1 MFIAAKWKKLEAE
14 KERWKSRNQ
23 DSIPDKSIALF
34 KESDSLSRIVF
45 VDGEVGTLAST
56 DAMEGAEKI
65 IDIFLRYGS
74 FSGMIMSFLFLMV
87 FPIVFMAMP
96 IFLIIQTVKK
106 GGPVSGIVHFFT
118 ILYFFFL
125 LLPDI
130 ILNIMLF
137 PLSFLVVYSSESV
150 SETFVNLVAV
160 QIFAQLDDMLVRM
173 LVHPR
178 KSVGM
183 ILDSYCDG
191 YIDEYRVL
199 EKRSCTKT
207 EQISAA
213 EDV

>member
-96 IFLIIQTVKK
+96 IFLIIQYV
-106 GGPVSGIVHFFT
+106 
-118 ILYFFFL
+118 YA
-125 LLPDI
+125 
-130 ILNIMLF
+130 LNTRICW
-137 PLSFLVVYSSESV
+137 
-150 SETFVNLVAV
+150 
-160 QIFAQLDDMLVRM
+160 I
-173 LVHPR
+173 
-178 KSVGM
+178 
-183 ILDSYCDG
+183 
-191 YIDEYRVL
+191 
-199 EKRSCTKT
+199 
-207 EQISAA
+207 
-213 EDV
+213 